1 MDFKKYYE
9 QNVTYIVR
17 TDDRLQ
23 KIISLIKDLHPKKIL
38 DIGCGNGYLI
48 HQLNERHLQAKI
60 HGVDV
65 YPDSSKGKY
74 TYKKADI
81 TKGLPYPDASFDCVI
96 LGEVI
101 EHVPNTDF
109 LLREINRI
117 LIKKGHLIISTPN
130 LVCWLNR
137 IIVPLGIQPLF
148 SETSSEKK
156 FGRVWEALGQGRKSE
171 GHLKIFT
178 HRSLAEILEY
188 TGFKMVKKQ
197 GVLFFF
203 PFPLSL
209 LDRLFVNFVPL
220 SSGLLYVAQKLP

>member
-1 MDFKKYYE
+1 
-9 QNVTYIVR
+9 
-17 TDDRLQ
+17 
-23 KIISLIKDLHPKKIL
+23 
-38 DIGCGNGYLI
+38 
-48 HQLNERHLQAKI
+48 
-60 HGVDV
+60 
-65 YPDSSKGKY
+65 
-74 TYKKADI
+74 
-81 TKGLPYPDASFDCVI
+81 
-96 LGEVI
+96 
-101 EHVPNTDF
+101 
-109 LLREINRI
+109 
-117 LIKKGHLIISTPN
+117 
-130 LVCWLNR
+130 LNR